1 MHHER
6 TNDLQEVTVQVT
18 VMYRF
23 ARPILAARRLNFS
36 INLYN
41 GAWLDNPLDRATSFW
56 QARTQGQIRGFLS
69 GVTLAEAVRNGADR
83 IAALI
88 RGSLDTDAEIESMGM
103 AVVGVQVVSVIS
115 TSELEKALQTPTR
128 EAIQQKADEAIF
140 ARRALAV
147 EKERAIRENELSTE
161 LELAKRQESLIE
173 QYGANRMREVKR
185 KAESEQTEAEARA
198 QREGLLAS
206 AEANQTR
213 ARAEGNAAATRLMAE
228 TTAEGDRLRVEAWDK
243 ASARTLMGLAL
254 QELARNIKQIGHLN
268 ITPNLLGE
276 ACQKMLS
283 EEVN

>member
-1 MHHER
+1 
-6 TNDLQEVTVQVT
+6 
-18 VMYRF
+18 
-23 ARPILAARRLNFS
+23 
-36 INLYN
+36 
-41 GAWLDNPLDRATSFW
+41 
-56 QARTQGQIRGFLS
+56 
-69 GVTLAEAVRNGADR
+69 VRNGADR

-88 RGSLDTDAEIESMGM
+88 RGSLDTHAEIESMGM

-213 ARAEGNAAATRLMAE
+213 ARAEGNAAAPRLMADA
-228 TTAEGDRLRVEAWDK
+228 TAEGDRLRVEAWDK

-276 ACQKMLS
+276 AFQKMLS